1 MWASF
6 VEVFRAAI
14 FASAHAF
21 GGSLGAG
28 IIAVS
33 LAVRIALT
41 PLMLRI
47 TRRSLAQQRKLA
59 TLQPH
64 LQRIKTRYAK
74 DPARLLAETQALHR
88 KHGVT
93 LFDPRS
99 VLGGIAQMPFLGALF
114 SAVRGGLGEG
124 VGFGWITDLARP
136 DRILI
141 ILVAGLAVGAARI
154 APSGAPGQSPS
165 FVPVLVSGV
174 LSVVVLWSMSSA
186 IALSWGAGS
195 LVSVLQSVLLRRE
208 VKRSERAA

>member
-1 MWASF
+1 MWTSF

-28 IIAVS
+28 IVAVS
-33 LAVRIALT
+33 LAVRLALT

-59 TLQPH
+59 TLQPQ
-64 LQRIKTRYAK
+64 LQRLKERHAK
-74 DPARLLAETQALHR
+74 DPARLFAETQALHQ

-93 LFDPRS
+93 MFDRRS
-99 VLGGIAQMPFLGALF
+99 LLGGIAQMPFLGALF
-114 SAVRGGLGEG
+114 SAVRGGLGAG
-124 VGFGWITDLARP
+124 VRFGWITDLARP
-136 DRILI
+136 DRLLIL
-141 ILVAGLAVGAARI
+141 LVAGLAAGAARI

-165 FVPVLVSGV
+165 AIPALVSGV
-174 LSVVVLWSMSSA
+174 LSIVFLWSMSSA

-195 LVSVLQSVLLRRE
+195 LVSALQSVMLRRE
-208 VKRSERAA
+208 FERSQRAA